1 MGCGDLCFLH
11 FVFSVFLLSS
21 AAVKSLLKLH
31 DVAALLQ
38 CINNMLYF
46 GLRMGGGDVFAFSNV
61 VYLTTVFRSQY
72 PFMRYV

>member
-1 MGCGDLCFLH
+1 MGCGDLCFLC

-21 AAVKSLLKLH
+21 AAVKSLLMLH
-31 DVAALLQ
+31 NVAILLL
-38 CINNMLYF
+38 CIHNMLYF

-61 VYLTTVFRSQY
+61 VYSTTVFRSQY